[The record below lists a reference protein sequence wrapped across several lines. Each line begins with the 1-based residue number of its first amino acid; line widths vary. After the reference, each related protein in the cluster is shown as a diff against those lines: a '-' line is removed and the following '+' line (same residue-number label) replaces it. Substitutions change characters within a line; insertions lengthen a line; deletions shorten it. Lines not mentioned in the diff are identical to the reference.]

1 MADHMLMVLEDED
14 AHASQSPGRMAELID
29 QRTQFADGL
38 RRAGRLRDSGRLRPS
53 KHGKRARREGDR
65 LRVADGPFAEGGK
78 ALGAYYWVD
87 ASSVEDAAQLATA
100 YPALATDDI
109 EVRPLMHGAID
120 ADKEQKPGKI
130 FAFAVLGNTASEEE
144 WTQVMERIDAET
156 RQRFPAESFLGGT
169 RLQPPTTG
177 RTVATRGERRA
188 IFDGPFLESKEVI
201 GGLFLV
207 RMMTLEEAVAW
218 ASESRFVVHGTL
230 EIRELWRS

>member
-38 RRAGRLRDSGRLRPS
+38 RRAGKLRDSGRLRPS
-53 KHGKRARREGDR
+53 KHGKRARRDGER
-65 LRVADGPFAEGGK
+65 LRVDDGPFADGGK

-87 ASSVEDAAQLATA
+87 ASSVEEAAQLATA
-100 YPALATDDI
+100 YPALASDDI
-109 EVRPLMHGAID
+109 DVRPLMRGAID

-156 RQRFPAESFLGGT
+156 HQRFPAESFLGGA

-177 RTVATRGERRA
+177 RRVATRGERRA

-218 ASESRFVVHGTL
+218 AGESRFVVHGTL